1 MFKTL
6 IVEDNIPFR
15 QSIREILQTQFPS
28 IAIEEAGDA
37 SIALE
42 KVNTFLPHLVFMD
55 IKLPNGNGLE
65 LTKKIKKDHPD
76 MSVII
81 LTSYDFLEYRKA
93 AEEYGANHF
102 LSKAAV
108 TREEIVALV
117 KSFLKKGD
125 AGK

>member
-15 QSIREILQTQFPS
+15 QSIKEILQTQFPS

-37 SIALE
+37 SVALE
-42 KVNTFLPHLVFMD
+42 KVETFLPHLVFMD
-55 IKLPNGNGLE
+55 IKLPNGNGLS

-76 MSVII
+76 ISVII

-108 TREEIVALV
+108 TKEEIVALV